1 MSIHEQPM
9 DDPKFPSKSIV
20 PMTLNPWS
28 FMIRTSPLA
37 AIFRHAFGWKSLRR
51 NCGIRS
57 VRWCVFAKY
66 FYIQLQCWIQKMQ
79 RYLTDTLVYKIYEYI
94 IYTYIHVH
102 DTIYTGLQT
111 EATKRY
117 INGVWVVHVV
127 FFFFKMSFWSLQF
140 HAWKARL
147 SIASRS

>member
-94 IYTYIHVH
+94 IYIYTYIHVH

-111 EATKRY
+111 EATKDTSTSLSCAC
-117 INGVWVVHVV
+117 GV
-127 FFFFKMSFWSLQF
+127 FFSKCAFGPCNSMHGRRGCQ
-140 HAWKARL
+140 
-147 SIASRS
+147 

>member
-94 IYTYIHVH
+94 IYIHTYMYMILYIRVCKLKQLKIH
-102 DTIYTGLQT
+102 Q
-111 EATKRY
+111 R
-117 INGVWVVHVV
+117 VWVVHVV
-127 FFFFKMSFWSLQF
+127 FFFSKCAFGPCNSMHGRRGCQ
-140 HAWKARL
+140 
-147 SIASRS
+147 